1 MRRNDRGVDK
11 ISLPLFN
18 VFKTHT
24 ILPMNTPNRYIR
36 NEHMLSPD
44 ENRSLHGFRVAVV
57 GCGGLGGYLIEMLA
71 RLGIGHLTVID
82 GDVFEESNLNRQLLS
97 NMANLGRPKAHVAK
111 ERIGQINPE
120 VQADARHVLLTSEN
134 AESLLT
140 GHDLVCDA
148 LDSVLSR
155 KVLQSA
161 SEKLGIPLVY
171 AAIAG
176 WYAHVAT
183 IMPGDRLL
191 DILYPDDNYK
201 GMETHL
207 GNPSFTPALAAS
219 LQVAE
224 TLKVLLKRD
233 GILRNKVLMINT
245 LDQVFDII
253 DLS

>member
-1 MRRNDRGVDK
+1 VDK
-11 ISLPLFN
+11 NSLPLFDA
-18 VFKTHT
+18 FKIHT
-24 ILPMNTPNRYIR
+24 SMHMYTPNRYIR
-36 NEHMLSPD
+36 NEQMLSPE
-44 ENRSLHGFRVAVV
+44 ENRSLRDFRVAVV

-97 NMANLGRPKAHVAK
+97 NMANLGRPKAYVAK
-111 ERIGQINPE
+111 EHIGQVNPE
-120 VQADARHVLLTSEN
+120 IQVDARHVLLTSEN
-134 AESLLT
+134 AVSLLT

-148 LDSVLSR
+148 LDEVLSR

-191 DILYPDDNYK
+191 DILYPDDNNK
-201 GMETHL
+201 GMETQL

-224 TLKVLLKRD
+224 TLKVLLKKD
-233 GILRNKVLMINT
+233 GILRNRVLVVNT
-245 LDQVFDII
+245 LDHLFDII